1 MGIILFGV
9 ILLGMGLAIGMRCN
23 QTFYK
28 AAPCGMLIIVSLLY
42 FGSFCINLEFLF
54 WGITGLGVF
63 CWGYVLLRYKKI
75 PDLVDGSMLFFC
87 IIVIYFAV
95 ILYGRRLNLPDEFS
109 YWGTAAK
116 NMYFTNHLPT
126 NYDSIG
132 NCRDYIPGCALLQY
146 YVMRLNLHYSEGTLF
161 QTIAVFIITM
171 LLPFY
176 NVISAVKSK
185 KSNVLI
191 GVIILIVP
199 VIYNYAYTEI
209 IIDTALGSIFG
220 YIVITYLMGRRSL
233 PGYFEKI
240 CAVLGSVV
248 ITTFKAP
255 GIGFVLIICIVLLS
269 LSIFDIFKRYV
280 NYRGFIKEFFSIGA
294 IFAASLLAK
303 FFWYYY
309 MKINQISVYATGGVT
324 SDQLILSIK
333 EGLNSEQWTKIR
345 MIIKLFFYPAPSL
358 NICSLSYVGWFIL
371 LAAIAILTL
380 RYCNKQNMSET
391 MIIQMGFGIGA
402 LMYLIYLIGLYI
414 YAWSWYPNNGSFY
427 KYYNTYLLGYLIIL
441 IYLLLSSRILLNF
454 KHSVLL
460 VVVILGIMLGR
471 VYEVAQITIAA
482 PFCNY
487 ISQRKREATDLPW
500 LPMFV
505 NEDVIGVLDGAESSD
520 DDSLIFNYEFTPYH
534 SIYYGSER
542 LTDLSVEQLE
552 DDIRLNGVS
561 YIYINGLSDEEKLK
575 YRRLFSEEGDIPA
588 KSYFKVIYNN
598 DEVQFKKIIM
608 PV

>member
-9 ILLGMGLAIGMRCN
+9 ILLGMGLAIGMKCN

-42 FGSFCINLEFLF
+42 FGSFYINLEFLF
-54 WGITGLGVF
+54 WVITGLGVF

-75 PDLVDGSMLFFC
+75 SDLADGSMLFFC

-95 ILYGRRLNLPDEFS
+95 VLYGRRLNLTDEFS

-132 NCRDYIPGCALLQY
+132 DYREYIPGCALLQY

-176 NVISAVKSK
+176 DVISVVKSK
-185 KSNVLI
+185 KTNILI

-220 YIVITYLMGRRSL
+220 YMVIVYLMGRRSL

-269 LSIFDIFKRYV
+269 LNIFDIFKRYV
-280 NYRGFIKEFFSIGA
+280 NYRGFIKEIFSIGA
-294 IFAASLLAK
+294 IFAISSVAK

-309 MKINQISVYATGGVT
+309 MKINQISVYTTGGVT
-324 SDQLILSIK
+324 SDRLMLSIK
-333 EGLNSEQWTKIR
+333 EGLNSEQLTKIKT
-345 MIIKLFFYPAPSL
+345 IIKLFFYPAPSL

-380 RYCNKQNMSET
+380 KYCNKQNMSET
-391 MIIQMGFGIGA
+391 VIIQVGFGIGA
-402 LMYLIYLIGLYI
+402 LMYLMYLIGLYI
-414 YAWSWYPNNGSFY
+414 YAWSWYPDNGSFY

-441 IYLLLSSRILLNF
+441 MYLLLSSRILLKF
-454 KHSVLL
+454 KHSVLV

-487 ISQRKREATDLPW
+487 ISQRKREGTDLSW
-500 LPMFV
+500 LPEFG
-505 NEDVIGVLDGAESSD
+505 NQDVIGVLDGIESRKD
-520 DDSLIFNYEFTPYH
+520 ASLIFNYEFTPYC
-534 SIYYGSER
+534 SIYYGTEK
-542 LTDLSVEQLE
+542 LMNLSVEQFE
-552 DDIRLNGVS
+552 DDIRLNSVS
-561 YIYINGLSDEEKLK
+561 YIYINGLNDEEKLK
-575 YRRLFSEEGDIPA
+575 YRDLFGGEENISA
-588 KSYFKVIYNN
+588 KSYFKVIYKN
-598 DEVQFKKIIM
+598 EKMQFEKISM